1 MKLALPKLTP
11 RRQAALRAFI
21 QWVGENSIG
30 LIPLGAYLIVH
41 SYSTKTFDVLVC
53 APGLPPSS
61 SVSQCTSLPFSA
73 AQEICILTVVVAGL
87 TVLSAFHLGPRKR
100 HAPPTVFTNLLM
112 LFAILSLIA
121 GAIFYALF
129 SARIAQDADTV
140 TIMVLLTALFSSL
153 CLTLEGAILDA

>member
-1 MKLALPKLTP
+1 MTFPKMTP
-11 RRQAALRAFI
+11 RKSAAGRALI
-21 QWVGENSIG
+21 QWLGENSIG

-41 SYSTKTFDVLVC
+41 SYSAKTFDVLIC
-53 APGLPPSS
+53 APNLPPGTLI
-61 SVSQCTSLPFSA
+61 SQCSALPFSA

-100 HAPPTVFTNLLM
+100 HAPPTVFTHLLM
-112 LFAILSLIA
+112 LAAILSLIA

-140 TIMVLLTALFSSL
+140 TLWVLLTALFSSL
-153 CLTLEGAILDA
+153 CLALEGAILDT